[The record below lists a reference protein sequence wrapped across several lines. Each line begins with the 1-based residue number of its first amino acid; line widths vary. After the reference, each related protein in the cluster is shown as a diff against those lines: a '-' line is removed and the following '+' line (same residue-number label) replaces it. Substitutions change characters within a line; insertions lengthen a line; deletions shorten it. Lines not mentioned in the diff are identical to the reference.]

1 MAERRRPNITEQL
14 QQLNLDIFSQN
25 PDTLT
30 QTQKDE
36 YWLKYNNLSLEIEQ
50 ILDTMPDNL
59 TKTLTALNAAL
70 IQYITKPNFPYPS
83 NPQQ

>member
-50 ILDTMPDNL
+50 ILDTMPNNL

-70 IQYITKPNFPYPS
+70 IQYITKPNFPYP
-83 NPQQ
+83 PTTQR